1 MISKKLKD
9 ITPFIV
15 MEILERA
22 QAMEAAGEHVV
33 HMEIGEPDFPTP
45 KAVRQAA
52 LRTIEADRTKYTHRL
67 GLLQLR
73 QQLAEHYAREYGVD
87 IDPQR
92 IIITTGS
99 SGGMLLAF
107 SALIDAG
114 DRVLLT
120 DPCYPCYPNF
130 IRLAGGKPDFIRL
143 SEAQGWQIDA
153 DRFRDAA
160 RGGAKAAV
168 INSPA
173 NPTGIV
179 LSAPVMAELAKSAVE
194 NDVLLIS
201 DEIYHGMVYEGHGHT
216 ILEFT
221 DEAVVINGFSKLY
234 AMTGWRLGWIIV
246 PPPLVRPIQI
256 LQQNLFISAP
266 TISQEAALAALTEA
280 RPEIAE
286 MITLYDERR
295 RWLVPRLQGLGF
307 KIPTTPTGAFYVLA
321 DASHLCTDSYSLAID
336 LLEQAKVAVTP
347 GVAFGAAAEG
357 HLRFSYAN
365 SLEELRLGCDRL
377 EDWLSQHQGRTK

>member
-45 KAVRQAA
+45 EAVRQAA
-52 LRTIEADRTKYTHRL
+52 LRTIEADRTKYTHSL

-73 QQLAEHYAREYGVD
+73 QQLSEHYAQEYGVD

-99 SGGMLLAF
+99 SGGMLLIF
-107 SALIDAG
+107 SALIDSG

-130 IRLAGGKPDFIRL
+130 IRLAGGTPDFIPL
-143 SEAQGWQIDA
+143 SETQGWQIDP
-153 DRFRDAA
+153 DRFEIATQ
-160 RGGAKAAV
+160 GGAKAAV

-179 LSAPVMAELAKSAVE
+179 LSAPVMAELAKTAAK

-201 DEIYHGMVYEGHGHT
+201 DEIYHGMIYEGHGHT

-246 PPPLVRPIQI
+246 PPALVRPIQT
-256 LQQNLFISAP
+256 LQQNLFISTP
-266 TISQEAALAALTEA
+266 TISQEAALAALNDA
-280 RPEIAE
+280 RPEIKK
-286 MITLYDERR
+286 MIALSDERR
-295 RWLVPRLQGLGF
+295 RWLVPRLRSLGF

-321 DASHLCTDSYSLAID
+321 DASHLSMDSYSLAINI
-336 LLEQAKVAVTP
+336 LEQAKVALTP
-347 GVAFGAAAEG
+347 GVDFGAAAEG

-365 SLEELRLGCDRL
+365 SLEELRLGCRRL
-377 EDWLSQHQGRTK
+377 EDWLNQRQGHAK